1 MSDDLD
7 NYSQIKKS
15 KYLDDNAINMNIVE
29 NKSKMQ
35 KLIFEADKLKND
47 SKESDNISNN
57 NSTKK
62 VSVNNTKNIYCK
74 KRANSFYDTEKPIV
88 HYNNDIKLSK
98 KLIINKSYNNNDRKN
113 SYKKPSNNI
122 NNKVMKKSMN
132 NSRNQKIIYNNSPS
146 NKYGNKIKLRKKMI
160 YNLKSNDSKSKTCI
174 NDIDFSQLKEKHN
187 KTYFNT
193 LFNNDGNINKSVE
206 KQYFSCSQNL
216 ESKDSNNLKKVNII
230 NIDLSSNHNED
241 IKSKFI
247 IEAGKEFDFNNSNK
261 NFYIKKSKNPFHPKN
276 RFINLNNDYSNN
288 NKYDELVKNYETNYE
303 DCNSMINNSQKK
315 FQQPIKI
322 YNDNTTINFADSY
335 NFNQYF
341 NTIISNKNNNK
352 NKGNNIN
359 YNNYNSS
366 SKKTKIYSNY
376 RYNLSPSYSPTNHL
390 YNKNKDKNKYYNTQ
404 LNSNENNKKSN
415 NILNNNCNSHEFL
428 NKFNKEKLI
437 EEINELQ
444 EEMNKN
450 LNINP
455 SNSKSKKYNTL
466 KNFFEKLLRI
476 LNNYFYNNDLNVLFN
491 FLQKL
496 LIGYHEVVIA
506 FSSEN
511 RKLKELNYKLTEQ
524 YQKID
529 KNLIECNKGIK
540 EKQKK
545 IEVLENKICSLV
557 NNMKNKNNI
566 IINNKS
572 KEINLYRSINFSS
585 INNKNIGKLK
595 EYSSDNDEIVFKKSE
610 DKQNNKIKKINAL
623 NLDDLDALYFFDK
636 IEMKPQRSFS
646 GGKNIPFLPI
656 NIKKHNNNI

>member
-1 MSDDLD
+1 MSDNVE
-7 NYSQIKKS
+7 NYTHMKKS
-15 KYLDDNAINMNIVE
+15 KYLENSANINLVE
-29 NKSKMQ
+29 NRGTKQ

-62 VSVNNTKNIYCK
+62 VSINNTKNIYCK

-88 HYNNDIKLSK
+88 HYNNNIKLSK

-113 SYKKPSNNI
+113 SYKKPSNSI
-122 NNKVMKKSMN
+122 NNKVMKKPIN

-146 NKYGNKIKLRKKMI
+146 NKYGNKIKLRKRII
-160 YNLKSNDSKSKTCI
+160 YNLKSNDSKCKTCI
-174 NDIDFSQLKEKHN
+174 NDIDFSHFNEKHN

-193 LFNNDGNINKSVE
+193 LFNNDRSINKSIE
-206 KQYFSCSQNL
+206 KNYFSCSQNL

-276 RFINLNNDYSNN
+276 RFINLNNDYSSNT
-288 NKYDELVKNYETNYE
+288 KCEEIVKNYETNYE

-341 NTIISNKNNNK
+341 NTIISNKNINK
-352 NKGNNIN
+352 NKSNNIN

-376 RYNLSPSYSPTNHL
+376 RYNLSPSYSPTSHL
-390 YNKNKDKNKYYNTQ
+390 YNKNKDKNKYFNTQ
-404 LNSNENNKKSN
+404 LNSTKKSN
-415 NILNNNCNSHEFL
+415 DILNNNS
-428 NKFNKEKLI
+428 NKFLDKFTNGKLI
-437 EEINELQ
+437 EEINDLQ
-444 EEMNKN
+444 EEMNTN
-450 LNINP
+450 LNMNP

-476 LNNYFYNNDLNVLFN
+476 LNNYFYNNDLSVLFN

-529 KNLIECNKGIK
+529 KNLIECNKRIK

-557 NNMKNKNNI
+557 NNMKGKNNI

-585 INNKNIGKLK
+585 INNKNKLK
-595 EYSSDNDEIVFKKSE
+595 EYSSDNDEMSFKKSD
-610 DKQNNKIKKINAL
+610 DKQNNKIKKINAK

-656 NIKKHNNNI
+656 NIKKNNNI

>member
-1 MSDDLD
+1 MSDDLE
-7 NYSQIKKS
+7 NYTQMKKS
-15 KYLDDNAINMNIVE
+15 TYLEDNAININLVE
-29 NKSKMQ
+29 NKSKKQ
-35 KLIFEADKLKND
+35 KLISEADKLRND
-47 SKESDNISNN
+47 SKESDNISIN

-62 VSVNNTKNIYCK
+62 FSINNTKNIYCK
-74 KRANSFYDTEKPIV
+74 KRANSFYDTENPIA
-88 HYNNDIKLSK
+88 HYNNDIKLNK

-113 SYKKPSNNI
+113 SYKKPSHNI
-122 NNKVMKKSMN
+122 NNKAMKKQIN
-132 NSRNQKIIYNNSPS
+132 NSRNQKIIYNHSPS

-174 NDIDFSQLKEKHN
+174 NDIDFLQLNEKHN

-193 LFNNDGNINKSVE
+193 LFNNYGNINKSVE

-216 ESKDSNNLKKVNII
+216 ENKDSNNLKKVNII

-241 IKSKFI
+241 IKSKLI
-247 IEAGKEFDFNNSNK
+247 SEAGKEFDFNNSNK

-288 NKYDELVKNYETNYE
+288 NKYEEILKNYETNYE
-303 DCNSMINNSQKK
+303 DCNNMINNSQKK

-352 NKGNNIN
+352 NKSNNIN

-376 RYNLSPSYSPTNHL
+376 RYNLSPNYSPTNHL
-390 YNKNKDKNKYYNTQ
+390 YNKNKDQNKYYNTQ
-404 LNSNENNKKSN
+404 LNKNENNEKSD
-415 NILNNNCNSHEFL
+415 NILNNNSNSNEFL
-428 NKFNKEKLI
+428 NKFNNEKLI
-437 EEINELQ
+437 EEINDLQ

-476 LNNYFYNNDLNVLFN
+476 LNNYFYNNDLSVLFN

-496 LIGYHEVVIA
+496 LIGYHEVIIA

-585 INNKNIGKLK
+585 INNKNKDKLK
-595 EYSSDNDEIVFKKSE
+595 EYSSDNDEIIFKNSE
-610 DKQNNKIKKINAL
+610 DKQNNKIKKINEK

-656 NIKKHNNNI
+656 NIKKNNNI

>member
-1 MSDDLD
+1 MSDNVE
-7 NYSQIKKS
+7 NYTHMKKS
-15 KYLDDNAINMNIVE
+15 KYLENSANINLVE
-29 NKSKMQ
+29 NRGTKQ

-62 VSVNNTKNIYCK
+62 VSINNTKNIYCK

-113 SYKKPSNNI
+113 SYKKPSNSI
-122 NNKVMKKSMN
+122 NNKVMKKPIN

-146 NKYGNKIKLRKKMI
+146 NKYGNKIKLRKRII
-160 YNLKSNDSKSKTCI
+160 YNLKSNDSKCKTCI
-174 NDIDFSQLKEKHN
+174 NDIDFSHFNEKHN

-193 LFNNDGNINKSVE
+193 LFNNDRSINKSIE
-206 KQYFSCSQNL
+206 KNYFSCSQNL

-276 RFINLNNDYSNN
+276 RFINLNNDYSSNT
-288 NKYDELVKNYETNYE
+288 KCEEIVKNYETNYE
-303 DCNSMINNSQKK
+303 DNNSMINNSQKK

-341 NTIISNKNNNK
+341 NTIISNKNINK
-352 NKGNNIN
+352 NKSNNIN

-376 RYNLSPSYSPTNHL
+376 RYNLSPSYSPTSHL
-390 YNKNKDKNKYYNTQ
+390 YNKNKDKNKYFNTQ
-404 LNSNENNKKSN
+404 LNSNKKSN
-415 NILNNNCNSHEFL
+415 DILNNNS
-428 NKFNKEKLI
+428 NKFLDKFTNGKLI
-437 EEINELQ
+437 EEINDLQ
-444 EEMNKN
+444 EEMNTN
-450 LNINP
+450 LNMNP

-476 LNNYFYNNDLNVLFN
+476 LNNYFYNNDLSVLFN

-557 NNMKNKNNI
+557 NNMKGKNNI

-585 INNKNIGKLK
+585 INNKNKLK
-595 EYSSDNDEIVFKKSE
+595 EYSSDNDEMSFKKSD
-610 DKQNNKIKKINAL
+610 DKQNNKIKKINAK

-656 NIKKHNNNI
+656 NIKKNNNI

>member
-1 MSDDLD
+1 MSDNVE
-7 NYSQIKKS
+7 NYTHMKKS
-15 KYLDDNAINMNIVE
+15 KYLENSANINLVE
-29 NKSKMQ
+29 NRGTKQ

-62 VSVNNTKNIYCK
+62 VSINNTKNIYCK

-113 SYKKPSNNI
+113 SYKKPSNSI
-122 NNKVMKKSMN
+122 NNKVMKKPIN

-146 NKYGNKIKLRKKMI
+146 NKYGNKIKLRKRII
-160 YNLKSNDSKSKTCI
+160 YNLKSNDSKCKTCI
-174 NDIDFSQLKEKHN
+174 NDIDFSHFNEKHN

-193 LFNNDGNINKSVE
+193 LFNNDRSINKSIE
-206 KQYFSCSQNL
+206 KNYFSCSQNL

-276 RFINLNNDYSNN
+276 RFINLNNDYSSNT
-288 NKYDELVKNYETNYE
+288 KCEEIVKNYETNYE

-341 NTIISNKNNNK
+341 NTIISNKNINK
-352 NKGNNIN
+352 NKSNNIN

-376 RYNLSPSYSPTNHL
+376 RYNLSPSYSPTSHL
-390 YNKNKDKNKYYNTQ
+390 YNKNKDKNKYFNTQ
-404 LNSNENNKKSN
+404 LNSTKKSN
-415 NILNNNCNSHEFL
+415 DILNNNS
-428 NKFNKEKLI
+428 NKFLDKFTNGKLI
-437 EEINELQ
+437 EEINDLQ
-444 EEMNKN
+444 EEMNTN
-450 LNINP
+450 LNMNP

-476 LNNYFYNNDLNVLFN
+476 LNNYFYNNDLSVLFN

-557 NNMKNKNNI
+557 NNMKGKNNI

-585 INNKNIGKLK
+585 INNKNKLK
-595 EYSSDNDEIVFKKSE
+595 EYSSDNEEMIFKKSD
-610 DKQNNKIKKINAL
+610 DKQNNKIKKINAK

-656 NIKKHNNNI
+656 NIKKNNNI

>member
-1 MSDDLD
+1 MSDDIE
-7 NYSQIKKS
+7 NYTQIKKS
-15 KYLDDNAINMNIVE
+15 KYLNNARSTNLVE
-29 NKSKMQ
+29 NKSTKQ
-35 KLIFEADKLKND
+35 KLFYEADKLKND

-62 VSVNNTKNIYCK
+62 FSINNTKNIYCK
-74 KRANSFYDTEKPIV
+74 KRANSFYDNEKPIV

-122 NNKVMKKSMN
+122 NNKIIKKPIN
-132 NSRNQKIIYNNSPS
+132 NSRNQKIIYNNSPT
-146 NKYGNKIKLRKKMI
+146 NKYGNKIKLRKKMM

-174 NDIDFSQLKEKHN
+174 NDFDFSQLNEKHN

-193 LFNNDGNINKSVE
+193 LFNKEGTVNKSLD

-247 IEAGKEFDFNNSNK
+247 IEAGKEFDFNNTNK

-288 NKYDELVKNYETNYE
+288 NKYEEIINNYEINYE
-303 DCNSMINNSQKK
+303 DCNSIVNNSKKK
-315 FQQPIKI
+315 FHQPIKI

-352 NKGNNIN
+352 DKNKGNNIN

-366 SKKTKIYSNY
+366 SKKTKIYTNY
-376 RYNLSPSYSPTNHL
+376 RYNLSPNYSPSNHL
-390 YNKNKDKNKYYNTQ
+390 YNKNKDKNKFYNTQ
-404 LNSNENNKKSN
+404 LNTNENNKKSN
-415 NILNNNCNSHEFL
+415 NIFNNNSISNEFL
-428 NKFNKEKLI
+428 NKFNNDKLV
-437 EEINELQ
+437 EEINVLQ
-444 EEMNKN
+444 EEMNKSLN
-450 LNINP
+450 LNP
-455 SNSKSKKYNTL
+455 TNSKSKKYNTL

-476 LNNYFYNNDLNVLFN
+476 LNNYFYNNDLSVFFN

-545 IEVLENKICSLV
+545 IEVLENKIYSLV
-557 NNMKNKNNI
+557 NNMKSKSNI

-572 KEINLYRSINFSS
+572 KEIKLYRSIDISS
-585 INNKNIGKLK
+585 INYKNKGKLK
-595 EYSSDNDEIVFKKSE
+595 EYSSDNDEIVSKKSE
-610 DKQNNKIKKINAL
+610 DKQNNKIKKINAK

-646 GGKNIPFLPI
+646 GGKKIPFLPI
-656 NIKKHNNNI
+656 NIKNNNNI

>member
-1 MSDDLD
+1 MSDNVE
-7 NYSQIKKS
+7 NYTHMKKS
-15 KYLDDNAINMNIVE
+15 KYLENSANINLVE
-29 NKSKMQ
+29 NRGTKQ

-62 VSVNNTKNIYCK
+62 VSINNTKNIYCK

-113 SYKKPSNNI
+113 SYKKPSNSI
-122 NNKVMKKSMN
+122 NNKVMKKPIN

-146 NKYGNKIKLRKKMI
+146 NKYGNKIKLRKRII
-160 YNLKSNDSKSKTCI
+160 YNLKSNDSKCKTCI
-174 NDIDFSQLKEKHN
+174 NDIDFSHFNEKHN

-193 LFNNDGNINKSVE
+193 LFNNDRSINKSIE
-206 KQYFSCSQNL
+206 KNYFSCSQNL

-276 RFINLNNDYSNN
+276 RFINLNNDYSSNT
-288 NKYDELVKNYETNYE
+288 KCEEIVKNYETNYE
-303 DCNSMINNSQKK
+303 DNNSMINNSQKK

-341 NTIISNKNNNK
+341 NTIISNKNINK
-352 NKGNNIN
+352 NKSNNIN

-376 RYNLSPSYSPTNHL
+376 RYNLSPSYSPTSHL
-390 YNKNKDKNKYYNTQ
+390 YNKNKDKNKYFNTQ
-404 LNSNENNKKSN
+404 LNSTKKSN
-415 NILNNNCNSHEFL
+415 DILNNNS
-428 NKFNKEKLI
+428 NKFLDKFTNGKLI
-437 EEINELQ
+437 EEINDLQ
-444 EEMNKN
+444 EEMNTN
-450 LNINP
+450 LNMNP

-476 LNNYFYNNDLNVLFN
+476 LNNYFYNNDLSVLFN

-557 NNMKNKNNI
+557 NNMKGKNNI

-585 INNKNIGKLK
+585 INNKNKLK
-595 EYSSDNDEIVFKKSE
+595 EYSSDNDEMSFKKSD
-610 DKQNNKIKKINAL
+610 DKQNNKIKKINAK

-656 NIKKHNNNI
+656 NIKKNNNI

>member
-1 MSDDLD
+1 MSDNVE
-7 NYSQIKKS
+7 NYTHMKKS
-15 KYLDDNAINMNIVE
+15 KYLENSANINLVE
-29 NKSKMQ
+29 NRGTKQ

-62 VSVNNTKNIYCK
+62 VSINNTKNIYCK

-113 SYKKPSNNI
+113 SYKKPSNSI
-122 NNKVMKKSMN
+122 NNKVMKKPIN

-146 NKYGNKIKLRKKMI
+146 NKYGNKIKLRKRII
-160 YNLKSNDSKSKTCI
+160 YNLKSNDSKCKTCI
-174 NDIDFSQLKEKHN
+174 NDIDFSHFNEKHN

-193 LFNNDGNINKSVE
+193 LFNNDRSINKSIE
-206 KQYFSCSQNL
+206 KNYFSCSQNL

-276 RFINLNNDYSNN
+276 RFINLNNDYSSNT
-288 NKYDELVKNYETNYE
+288 KCEEIVKNYETNYE

-341 NTIISNKNNNK
+341 NTIISNKNINK
-352 NKGNNIN
+352 NKSNNIN

-376 RYNLSPSYSPTNHL
+376 RYNLSPSYSPTSHL
-390 YNKNKDKNKYYNTQ
+390 YNKNKDKNKYFNTQ
-404 LNSNENNKKSN
+404 LNSNKKSN
-415 NILNNNCNSHEFL
+415 DILNNNS
-428 NKFNKEKLI
+428 NKFLDKFTNGKLI
-437 EEINELQ
+437 EEINDLQ
-444 EEMNKN
+444 EEMNTN
-450 LNINP
+450 LNMNP

-476 LNNYFYNNDLNVLFN
+476 LNNYFYNNDLSVLFN

-557 NNMKNKNNI
+557 NNMKGKNNI

-585 INNKNIGKLK
+585 INNKNKLK
-595 EYSSDNDEIVFKKSE
+595 EYSSDNDEMSFKKSD
-610 DKQNNKIKKINAL
+610 DKQNNKIKKINAK

-656 NIKKHNNNI
+656 NIKKNNNI

>member
-1 MSDDLD
+1 MSDNVE
-7 NYSQIKKS
+7 NYTHMKKS
-15 KYLDDNAINMNIVE
+15 KYLENSANINLVE
-29 NKSKMQ
+29 NRGTKQ

-62 VSVNNTKNIYCK
+62 VSINNTKNIYCK

-113 SYKKPSNNI
+113 SYKKPSNSI
-122 NNKVMKKSMN
+122 NNKVMKKPIN

-146 NKYGNKIKLRKKMI
+146 NKYGNKIKLRKRII
-160 YNLKSNDSKSKTCI
+160 YNLKSNDSKCKTCI
-174 NDIDFSQLKEKHN
+174 NDIDFSHFNEKHN

-193 LFNNDGNINKSVE
+193 LFNNDRSINKSIE
-206 KQYFSCSQNL
+206 KNYFSCSQNL

-276 RFINLNNDYSNN
+276 RFINLNNDYSSNT
-288 NKYDELVKNYETNYE
+288 KCEEIVKNYETNYE

-341 NTIISNKNNNK
+341 NTIISNKNINK
-352 NKGNNIN
+352 NKSNNIN

-376 RYNLSPSYSPTNHL
+376 RYNLSPSYSPTSHL
-390 YNKNKDKNKYYNTQ
+390 YNKNKDKNKYFNTQ
-404 LNSNENNKKSN
+404 LNSNKKSN
-415 NILNNNCNSHEFL
+415 DILNNNS
-428 NKFNKEKLI
+428 NKFLDKFTNGKLI
-437 EEINELQ
+437 EEINDLQ
-444 EEMNKN
+444 EEMNTN
-450 LNINP
+450 LNMNP

-476 LNNYFYNNDLNVLFN
+476 LNNYFYNNDLSVLFN

-529 KNLIECNKGIK
+529 KNLIECNKRIK

-557 NNMKNKNNI
+557 NNMKGKNNI

-585 INNKNIGKLK
+585 INNKNKLK
-595 EYSSDNDEIVFKKSE
+595 EYSSDNDEMSFKKSD
-610 DKQNNKIKKINAL
+610 DKQNNKIKKINAK

-656 NIKKHNNNI
+656 NIKKNNNI